1 MSRCGNALHPSAEEV
16 GPARDGGRT
25 SGGRPPDLEEGRR
38 SRAPRRRF
46 PSPAA
51 AGSPPLWRNG
61 ASRPRRSEAPAHR
74 EKPLRSVVSFS
85 YVRKSYVRTLVG
97 GEESRPGRRGFGELT
112 ASPEEPGRPS
122 LARRGSPERPGGT
135 FGPTARRKR
144 AERRRRE
151 RLLLG
156 PVVPDFPDEDAS
168 ESPGGSS
175 PSSDGV
181 TGGAGGPE
189 SPGRSDGT
197 SSGIQSDCAAPV
209 PSLRCQKT
217 ARAKWAFLFGPEEHR
232 AVAPNVGSAT
242 APPSASDRDP
252 DRRVQ
257 HVEVE
262 AADPRF
268 PRTAVVGRTLEYSE
282 TDLDAVPLRCYR
294 ETDLDRPPE
303 EDSAFGSLCQGG
315 EPAPAHGP
323 EPDGEEAR
331 SSVRPGPLGSPRQR
345 GSPRRASE
353 RISDPLRPSRRAE
366 DTFGCHFLSTAE
378 SGRVGGTYRH
388 DPAPSDSVEGESD
401 ATRAPS
407 SERLSGGSPPER
419 RRVPVAGQVPRL
431 CGGVSSEDAGV
442 PGQSPERESDHSR
455 SSRRHFQCN
464 PSVFSSVDALHTLT
478 GAPVLLNADG
488 DLHGPA
494 LYNSIKN
501 QRLQWTLDEEEL
513 RKSFSELGDSP
524 SDSSGMAGAGGG
536 GEEGT
541 ADRPAP
547 RGTALYKNGFLVR
560 KVHAD
565 RDGKRTPRGKR
576 GWKTFYAILKGLIL
590 YLQKG
595 EHRGDKPLT
604 DEDLKNAVSIH
615 HSLATQACDYS
626 KRDNV
631 FYLRT
636 ADWRLF
642 LFQAPTAEQM
652 HSWIA
657 RINTVAATLSAPP
670 LPPPSA
676 SAGAALS
683 RRKSGGP
690 ALSGDVS
697 KLSQEEQARS
707 HEARLRAVASE
718 LAQLDSRPPDGK
730 VKERRRRDQH
740 LRFEKTR
747 YETYVAL
754 LRAKAE
760 GDGEDPREDRGAPSG
775 ARCRPDPQEDRGGA
789 TNVGQDVQRHSY
801 RQAVKK

>member
-1 MSRCGNALHPSAEEV
+1 MSRCGNALEPYAEV

-25 SGGRPPDLEEGRR
+25 PGGRPRDPEEGRG
-38 SRAPRRRF
+38 SRAPRPRF
-46 PSPAA
+46 PP
-51 AGSPPLWRNG
+51 PPLWPNG
-61 ASRPRRSEAPAHR
+61 ASGPWSSEGPPRRE
-74 EKPLRSVVSFS
+74 EPLLSVVSFS
-85 YVRKSYVRTLVG
+85 YVHKSYVRTLVG
-97 GEESRPGRRGFGELT
+97 GEESRPGELT
-112 ASPEEPGRPS
+112 
-122 LARRGSPERPGGT
+122 
-135 FGPTARRKR
+135 

-151 RLLLG
+151 RL
-156 PVVPDFPDEDAS
+156 PRAS
-168 ESPGGSS
+168 DSPAGS
-175 PSSDGV
+175 PPGSDGA

-189 SPGRSDGT
+189 SPESPGRSDGS

-209 PSLRCQKT
+209 PSPRCQKT
-217 ARAKWAFLFGPEEHR
+217 ARAKWAFLFGPEDDR
-232 AVAPNVGSAT
+232 AFPVAPNAVSTT
-242 APPSASDRDP
+242 APPSVGP
-252 DRRVQ
+252 DRRVR

-262 AADPRF
+262 ASDRHF
-268 PRTAVVGRTLEYSE
+268 PRTAVVGRTLRYWE

-294 ETDLDRPPE
+294 ETDLDQPPDD
-303 EDSAFGSLCQGG
+303 DSAFGSLCQGG
-315 EPAPAHGP
+315 GPARRH
-323 EPDGEEAR
+323 GEEEEEGLEEEA
-331 SSVRPGPLGSPRQR
+331 SSSWSRPGPIVSPRE
-345 GSPRRASE
+345 RRFPARTSE
-353 RISDPLRPSRRAE
+353 RISDALRPARPAE
-366 DTFGCHFLSTAE
+366 DTFGC
-378 SGRVGGTYRH
+378 RGTSRH
-388 DPAPSDSVEGESD
+388 PPAPSDSVESD

-419 RRVPVAGQVPRL
+419 RRVPVAGRAPRRR
-431 CGGVSSEDAGV
+431 GGVWAEDAGV
-442 PGQSPERESDHSR
+442 PGRSPERDSDHSR
-455 SSRRHFQCN
+455 FSRRRHFQCN
-464 PSVFSSVDALHTLT
+464 PSVFSSEDGLHTLT
-478 GAPVLLNADG
+478 GTPALLNADG
-488 DLHGPA
+488 HLHGPNVGDKSPGPTSVRHTEGADDGRRRRRFPEHLLKA

-524 SDSSGMAGAGGG
+524 SESSGVAGAGGG
-536 GEEGT
+536 EDGAAAAA

-576 GWKTFYAILKGLIL
+576 GWKSFYAILKGLIL

-626 KRDNV
+626 KRANV

-676 SAGAALS
+676 SAGASVS
-683 RRKSGGP
+683 RRKSGGPAPSGGP

-730 VKERRRRDQH
+730 VKERPARDQH

-760 GDGEDPREDRGAPSG
+760 GHGEDPREERSASSG

-789 TNVGQDVQRHSY
+789 TKVGQDVQRHSY